1 MKKSTS
7 SKNLSKPFSREDWFI
22 LCLFCLLLF
31 DILVHFFHPAY
42 KFYRET
48 RASLNKRLDD
58 FEHKVTFEFVPTLAL
73 VASNNIVKAEL
84 RNAFASSSSSA
95 VVPSPSPVSSSPES
109 RSSSREVSVSLPR
122 GSHSFK
128 VDGVQCANISG
139 FTYLV
144 GDNFDG
150 SPILF
155 INPVFM
161 QTSNARYT
169 FPDREVFRPS
179 LSSSRPLVEG
189 SRNETTIPH
198 N

>member
-1 MKKSTS
+1 MKKSS
-7 SKNLSKPFSREDWFI
+7 PSKNSSKPFSREDWFI

-31 DILVHFFHPAY
+31 DIFVHFFHPAY

-58 FEHKVTFEFVPTLAL
+58 FEHKVIFEFVPTLAL
-73 VASNNIVKAEL
+73 VASNNIVKSEIPSPAVDSISPSL
-84 RNAFASSSSSA
+84 PSSS
-95 VVPSPSPVSSSPES
+95 ETQKNN
-109 RSSSREVSVSLPR
+109 REVSVSLPR
-122 GSHSFK
+122 GAHSFK

-189 SRNETTIPH
+189 SRNETNSPH